1 MGPVKA
7 WCKEQ
12 GCGIDQFPLNPV
24 ALGRLIQL
32 TASGEV
38 SFNVASTQL
47 LAALIQQPDADPSIL
62 ASQLNLLQESDTSS
76 IEAWVAT
83 ALAAMPDKV
92 KEYRM
97 GKKNLLGMF
106 AGQVKKL
113 SHGKADMQQVNRI
126 LEKLLNQ

>member
-1 MGPVKA
+1 M
-7 WCKEQ
+7 
-12 GCGIDQFPLNPV
+12 
-24 ALGRLIQL
+24 
-32 TASGEV
+32 
-38 SFNVASTQL
+38 ASTHL
-47 LAALIQQPDADPSIL
+47 LAALVQQPDADPSIL
-62 ASQLNLLQESDTSS
+62 AAQLNLLQESDTSS
-76 IEAWVAT
+76 IESWVAT
-83 ALAAMPDKV
+83 ALADMPDKV